1 MVEIWLPYGKTEAPV
16 KIPDES
22 LIGILDAGETL
33 GTEKASDEI
42 VRAIDNPIG
51 SQRLE
56 TIAKPADKVTI
67 IADDVFFP
75 NEFVLSALVN
85 KLTALGIKEPDIT
98 VILGSNIQ
106 CLEPSRKLALK
117 GMINGV
123 NVIESNVD
131 CDSFIYVGETSRGT
145 KILLNKGFA
154 EADVRILTGRIGF
167 HPFAGYT
174 GGRDGILP
182 VCGAETIRR
191 SGALILDSESKARQ
205 LDKNQLHLDLEEAAK
220 LAKVNFIVNGIL
232 NSKGEILKIV
242 AGDLDQAF
250 MEGVKFMDEKFCLP
264 IEKAADIV
272 IFSSGGYPWD
282 TTLYLSC
289 GGLSS
294 ALSVI
299 RDGGVIIWVAESLD
313 GYGNGVFYDWMT
325 RFKTT
330 GEASVEIKKKFTL
343 GGDTAYILMKAL
355 ERAKVILVSVLP
367 DYYATGIFRLKT
379 ARTVNTALNLA
390 FKALDKKGKILVIP
404 HGNTVFPTIK
414 KEM

>member
-22 LIGILDAGETL
+22 LMGVIDAEEMTM
-33 GTEKASDEI
+33 TEKASDEI

-51 SQRLE
+51 SERLE
-56 TIAKPADKVTI
+56 KIVEPGDKVTI

-75 NEFVLSALVN
+75 NELVLSILIG
-85 KLTALGIKEPDIT
+85 KLTTLGIKESEIT
-98 VILGSNIQ
+98 VILGSTIQ
-106 CLEPSRKLALK
+106 CLEPNRKFALK
-117 GMINGV
+117 EMIKGV
-123 NVIESNVD
+123 NIIESNMD
-131 CDSFIYVGETSRGT
+131 GDSFIYVGDTSRGT
-145 KILLNKGFA
+145 RILLNKVFA
-154 EADVRILTGRIGF
+154 EADVRILTGRISF

-191 SGALILDSESKARQ
+191 SGALILNSESKARK
-205 LDKNQLHLDLEEAAK
+205 LDENPLHLELEEAAK

-232 NSKGEILKIV
+232 NSKGEIMRMF
-242 AGDLDQAF
+242 AGDLDQSF
-250 MEGVKFMDEKFCLP
+250 MGGVKFMDEKFCLP
-264 IEKAADIV
+264 AEKAADIV

-299 RDGGVIIWVAESLD
+299 KDGGVIIWVAESIE
-313 GYGNGVFYDWMT
+313 GYGNGVFCDWMT

-330 GEASVEIKKKFTL
+330 DEACVEIKRKFML
-343 GGDTAYILMKAL
+343 GGDMAYILMKAL
-355 ERAKVILVSVLP
+355 ERAKIILVSVLP

-390 FKALDKKGKILVIP
+390 FKTLDKKAKVLVIP
-404 HGNTVFPTIK
+404 HGNTIFPIIK
-414 KEM
+414 KE